1 MAMKTISSTKAK
13 NHFGGILDDII
24 QNSTKYIIKR
34 HGTPQAI
41 LLSLSDLE
49 QVLNDEQ
56 KQDDIGNVI
65 RELKPAY
72 DLGET
77 IL

>member
-13 NHFGGILDDII
+13 NHLGGILDDII
-24 QNSTKYIIKR
+24 QNNTKYVIKR

-41 LLSLSDLE
+41 LLSLSDFE
-49 QVLNDEQ
+49 QVLGDEQ
-56 KQDDIGNVI
+56 KQNDIRSVI